1 MDKNRTRIIEIQE
14 YKKDGTL
21 ADLSIH
27 VTFLRD
33 EEGKPNAIAGISRDI
48 TEQKRTLRE
57 IQRYKLIVEQSLN
70 EIYIFD
76 AKTLTFTYAN
86 CAVINN
92 LGYSLEELKRMT
104 PVDIKPKFTLQQF
117 QLLLKP
123 LREDTEDSLVF
134 ETVHRR
140 KDGSTYDVEVHVQLV
155 KIDSEEYFV
164 AIVLDITERKHI
176 EKNFKESE
184 ENFRILAESTSMTIM
199 MYQDDKWIYANPAA

>member
-1 MDKNRTRIIEIQE
+1 
-14 YKKDGTL
+14 
-21 ADLSIH
+21 
-27 VTFLRD
+27 
-33 EEGKPNAIAGISRDI
+33 
-48 TEQKRTLRE
+48 
-57 IQRYKLIVEQSLN
+57 
-70 EIYIFD
+70 
-76 AKTLTFTYAN
+76 
-86 CAVINN
+86 
-92 LGYSLEELKRMT
+92 MT